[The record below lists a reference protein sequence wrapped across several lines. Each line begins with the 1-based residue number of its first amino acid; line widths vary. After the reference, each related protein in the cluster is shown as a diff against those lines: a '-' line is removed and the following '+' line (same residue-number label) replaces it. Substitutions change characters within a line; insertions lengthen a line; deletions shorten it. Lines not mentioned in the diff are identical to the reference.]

1 MRIIQEYLCKES
13 GDSGEE
19 RGFGMKKK
27 KSSNEQKV
35 SDLFPHVTGKRSPH
49 ITRQI
54 KEIAGG
60 AQMP

>member
-35 SDLFPHVTGKRSPH
+35 FDLFPHNWQKIPH